1 MMKDEIPPRRIV
13 LRGALA
19 VGWSL
24 LVPAALF
31 GCDSKK
37 DATSTG
43 AAPDSSPPPASTD
56 SATPPAS
63 ADAAAPGASA
73 DSSTPAAAKVSQ
85 ASVQY
90 QTQPKGDQKCSL
102 CQHFIAESN
111 TCKLVE
117 GQISP
122 EGWCTL
128 WAKKA

>member
-43 AAPDSSPPPASTD
+43 AAPDSSPPPTN
-56 SATPPAS
+56 
-63 ADAAAPGASA
+63 ADAAAPAASA